1 MPRLHA
7 FQVDYGTH
15 GFQSIPINIQDNW
28 DIIKAYARIYQS
40 LYLKD
45 NGVFW
50 NTYKQGN
57 SIPLNYVID
66 TAGIVRYVTE
76 GWNEAAIRNTIEQ
89 YLPDGIEHD
98 VGVTRLIAPTGSP
111 DSGAVI
117 VPSCSLY
124 NFRSYTE
131 TYPVRMKIGATYDEV
146 VTVTNHAPGQQ
157 VYVEFPAWTA
167 LVRGQTVVTCT
178 TELADDDIGSNNAKS
193 GTVAVN
199 VYDIAVNAILAP
211 VDTVDSGIA
220 VVPAAVVENRGTM
233 PDMAKVR
240 FYIGDFYMDS
250 VNVALQPGK
259 TDTAVLDIWTPALAG
274 IFPVR
279 CTSATIRA
287 DMVTANNEVQKS
299 VVVLGSGV
307 EEQPAGKAAFALRV
321 SGFAPYRSRVI
332 RYSLAAATPVDLRIY
347 GTSGELVRTLCS
359 GFQTAGE
366 HELVWDNRDDAGRRV
381 GSGAYLCRMT
391 AGDFRATCKLAVVR

>member
-1 MPRLHA
+1 LPRLHA

-299 VVVLGSGV
+299 VVGAGQRRRGATGGQGRLRAARLRLRALPLTGHPVFAGGS
-307 EEQPAGKAAFALRV
+307 
-321 SGFAPYRSRVI
+321 
-332 RYSLAAATPVDLRIY
+332 
-347 GTSGELVRTLCS
+347 
-359 GFQTAGE
+359 
-366 HELVWDNRDDAGRRV
+366 DAG
-381 GSGAYLCRMT
+381 
-391 AGDFRATCKLAVVR
+391 

>member
-1 MPRLHA
+1 LPRLHA

-259 TDTAVLDIWTPALAG
+259 T
-274 IFPVR
+274 
-279 CTSATIRA
+279 
-287 DMVTANNEVQKS
+287 
-299 VVVLGSGV
+299 
-307 EEQPAGKAAFALRV
+307 
-321 SGFAPYRSRVI
+321 
-332 RYSLAAATPVDLRIY
+332 RYGGARHL
-347 GTSGELVRTLCS
+347 
-359 GFQTAGE
+359 
-366 HELVWDNRDDAGRRV
+366 DAGTGRHLPGSLYQRDHPRRHGDGQQRSPEV
-381 GSGAYLCRMT
+381 GRGAGQRRRGATGGQGRLRAARLRLRALPLT
-391 AGDFRATCKLAVVR
+391 GHPVFAGGSDAG